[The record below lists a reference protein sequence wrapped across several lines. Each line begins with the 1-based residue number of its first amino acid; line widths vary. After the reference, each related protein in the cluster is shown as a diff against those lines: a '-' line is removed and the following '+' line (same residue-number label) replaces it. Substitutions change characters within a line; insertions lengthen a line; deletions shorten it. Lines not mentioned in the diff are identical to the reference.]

1 MVKKLII
8 GLCALIALVAAFLI
22 KTVYDAGQFRT
33 LHAHSDYTCVKVKLA
48 CPEDIEIDAEGGMA
62 LISSSDRRAAMRGET
77 TQGGIY
83 GYSLLAKNPEPVNL
97 TADFKKEFHP
107 HGISLYLDPSGRR
120 YLFVVNMGHDA
131 HFFDAGKK
139 NRVEIFEYAGGRL
152 LHRETVSGDILQT
165 PNDILGVG
173 PRQFYFTNDHGAR
186 SPLGKKLE
194 TYLQLALSN
203 IVYYDGRGFTVA
215 AGDLVYANGL
225 AMTGDG
231 KTLYATSTVGKLLRV
246 YDRDAASGRLRKIR
260 DVPLDTGVDNINVD
274 REGRIWAGCMPKLL
288 SFVSYTKDPSKL
300 APSQVLTITGGAK
313 GGYAIREVYLDNGE
327 GISGCSSAAGLGNRM
342 LVGAS
347 YDDHF
352 LDCTL
357 KR

>member
-1 MVKKLII
+1 MAKKLLI
-8 GLCALIALVAAFLI
+8 GLCALIVLAAGFLV
-22 KTVYDAGQFRT
+22 KTIYDAGQFRT
-33 LHAHSDYTCVKVKLA
+33 LRPHSDYRCLKVKLP

-83 GYSLLAKNPEPVNL
+83 GYSLRANNPVPVNL
-97 TADFKKEFHP
+97 TADFRKEFHP
-107 HGISLYLDPSGRR
+107 HGISLYRDPSGRR
-120 YLFVVNMGHDA
+120 YLFVINMGHDA
-131 HFFDAGKK
+131 HFFDAAKK
-139 NRVEIFEYAGGRL
+139 NHVEIFEYAGGRL
-152 LHRETVSGDILQT
+152 IHRETVSGDLLQT

-173 PRQFYFTNDHGAR
+173 PRRFYFTNDHGAE

-203 IVYYDGRGFTVA
+203 IVYYDGRGFSIA

-225 AMTGDG
+225 AMSGDG
-231 KTLYATSTVGKLLRV
+231 KRVYATSTVGKLMRL
-246 YDRDAASGRLRKIR
+246 YDRDAATGRLTEVR
-260 DVPLDTGVDNINVD
+260 DVPLDTGVDNINID
-274 REGRIWAGCMPKLL
+274 AQGRIWAGCMPKLL
-288 SFVSYTKDPSKL
+288 SFVSYTKDPSRL
-300 APSQVLTITGGAK
+300 APSQVLTISRDAAGEYTV
-313 GGYAIREVYLDNGE
+313 REVYLDSGE
-327 GISGCSSAAGLGNRM
+327 GISGCSSAAALGDRM

-357 KR
+357 GR